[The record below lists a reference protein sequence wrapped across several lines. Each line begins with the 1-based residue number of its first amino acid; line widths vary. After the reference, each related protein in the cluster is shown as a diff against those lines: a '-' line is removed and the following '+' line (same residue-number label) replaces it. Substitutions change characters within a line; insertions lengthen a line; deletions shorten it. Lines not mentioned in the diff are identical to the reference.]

1 MSDPNSQEIPADIA
15 KMSFEEALRE
25 LEQIVEKLDSGQVDL
40 DQSIDIYTRGSLL
53 KQHCDAKLRN
63 AQERV
68 DKIVGKNGNL
78 SVEPANV
85 E

>member
-1 MSDPNSQEIPADIA
+1 MSESSVIPADIA
-15 KMSFEEALRE
+15 ELSFEAALQE
-25 LEQIVEKLDSGQVDL
+25 LEKIVEKLDSGNVDL

-53 KQHCDAKLRN
+53 KQHCDIKLRS

-68 DKIVGKNGNL
+68 DKIVNQNGGL
-78 SVEPANV
+78 SAQPANV

>member
-1 MSDPNSQEIPADIA
+1 MSEKNSQEIPADIA
-15 KMSFEEALRE
+15 KMSFEEALQE

-53 KQHCDAKLRN
+53 KQHCEGKLRS

-78 SVEPANV
+78 SVEPANI

>member
-1 MSDPNSQEIPADIA
+1 
-15 KMSFEEALRE
+15 MSFEEALRE

>member
-15 KMSFEEALRE
+15 KMSFEEALQE
-25 LEQIVEKLDSGQVDL
+25 LEQIVEKLDSGQVGL

>member
-1 MSDPNSQEIPADIA
+1 MSDTTEIPADIQGL
-15 KMSFEEALRE
+15 SFEDALKE
-25 LEQIVEKLDSGQVDL
+25 LETIVEKLDSGNVAL

-53 KQHCDAKLRN
+53 KSHCETKLRS

-68 DKIVGKNGNL
+68 DKIVNQNGAL
-78 SVEPANV
+78 SVQAANV

>member
-1 MSDPNSQEIPADIA
+1 MSESPEIPADIA
-15 KMSFEEALRE
+15 EMSFEAALKE
-25 LEQIVEKLDSGQVDL
+25 LEQIVEKLDSGNVDL

-53 KQHCDAKLRN
+53 KQHCDAKLRS

-68 DKIVGKNGNL
+68 DRIVHQNGTL
-78 SVEPANV
+78 STQPSNV

>member
-15 KMSFEEALRE
+15 KMSFEEALKE

-78 SVEPANV
+78 SVEPANA

>member
-1 MSDPNSQEIPADIA
+1 MSDPNSQKIPDDIA
-15 KMSFEEALRE
+15 KMSFEEALKE

-40 DQSIDIYTRGSLL
+40 DQSIEIYTRGSQL

-68 DKIVGKNGNL
+68 DKIVGRNGAL
-78 SVEPANV
+78 STEPADI

>member
-15 KMSFEEALRE
+15 KMSFEEALKE

>member
-1 MSDPNSQEIPADIA
+1 MSDTTVIPDDIA
-15 KMSFEEALRE
+15 QMSFEKALQE
-25 LEQIVEKLDSGQVDL
+25 LEQIVEKLDSGNVDL

-53 KQHCDAKLRN
+53 KQHCNAKLRS

-68 DKIVGKNGNL
+68 DKIVNQNGTL
-78 SVEPANV
+78 STQPANI

>member
-1 MSDPNSQEIPADIA
+1 MPDTAKIPADITA
-15 KMSFEEALRE
+15 MSFEEALKE

-40 DQSIDIYTRGSLL
+40 DQSIEIYTRGSQL
-53 KQHCDAKLRN
+53 KQHCEGKLRS

-68 DKIVGKNGNL
+68 DKIVNKNGTL